1 MAQRIESLNEQDTRR
16 IAAQRKW
23 VLEHYEPHAR
33 HLYET
38 LAGKL
43 ELLRTIVDSKWVEPN
58 ETVKLQCLGVT
69 LGDALAQELGMR
81 WVAVED
87 EFGRDPALELPGTS
101 VVIFPLTMISKRIE
115 RGDEV
120 DIPGFFDGIC
130 SKVREVARLAD
141 RDLRADTYCGNR

>member
-1 MAQRIESLNEQDTRR
+1 MTQRIGPLNEQDTRR

-33 HLYET
+33 HLYES
-38 LAGKL
+38 LVGKL
-43 ELLRTIVDSKWVEPN
+43 ELLGTILDSKWVAPD
-58 ETVKLQCLGVT
+58 ETAKWQCLGVT

-87 EFGRDPALELPGTS
+87 EFGRDPALELPGTT

-120 DIPGFFDGIC
+120 DTRELFDGIC
-130 SKVREVARLAD
+130 AKVREVARLAD
-141 RDLRADTYCGNR
+141 RRSAT